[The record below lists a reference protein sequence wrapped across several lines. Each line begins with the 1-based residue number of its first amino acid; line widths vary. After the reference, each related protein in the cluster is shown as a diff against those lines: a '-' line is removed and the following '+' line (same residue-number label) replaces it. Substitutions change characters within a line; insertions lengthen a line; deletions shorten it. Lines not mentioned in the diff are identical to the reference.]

1 MTSTCVCPIAFIEQK
16 GYRMEGTIAIC
27 NNCGLA
33 ENLSIPKAV
42 KPEKSDAAT
51 VSSAY
56 RTKQLS
62 IVSSSANSLTAGMF
76 LFVLFQ
82 AILVTWGLHAFA
94 QAAEIDL
101 PVAPIFFGVIV
112 SFGPMIFVVRAIVLV
127 VKAIEAANSK

>member
-42 KPEKSDAAT
+42 KPETSEAP
-51 VSSAY
+51 AY